1 MTRVRRILA
10 AVACATLGLGFA
22 GGATDVTIAVRNS
35 VLRWGEQAT
44 LSGAVSSPKA
54 EEKVVIE
61 VKECGQPSFRALAWA
76 YTQAGGSWS
85 LDMGARVTSQYRALW
100 GGEKSAGVSVQQRPS
115 VQVILR
121 PGARSE
127 VSVGAIYPFA
137 GKRVSLQVFD
147 RNRRVWKHVQSVKLT
162 EYGAGGIY
170 VWSSGRF
177 RSKLPRD
184 AQARGVFSLAQAKPC
199 YLAGYSPIIQT

>member
-1 MTRVRRILA
+1 MTRRIWITAALA
-10 AVACATLGLGFA
+10 TVVVTPALA
-22 GGATDVTIAVRNS
+22 GSSTVTISVRNS
-35 VLRWGEQAT
+35 ILRWGEQAT
-44 LSGAVSSPKA
+44 LAGAISSKKP

-61 VKECGQPSFRALAWA
+61 VKECGQPSFRPIAWA
-76 YTQAGGSWS
+76 YTQEGGAWS
-85 LDMGARVTSQYRALW
+85 LGMGARVSSQFRATW
-100 GGEKSAGVSVQQRPS
+100 GDEGSGTVSVQQRPS
-115 VQVILR
+115 VNIILR

-147 RNRRVWKHVQSVKLT
+147 KKARVWKHRQSVKLT

-177 RSKLPRD
+177 RSKLPTN

-199 YLAGYSPIIQT
+199 YLAGYSGIVQT

>member
-1 MTRVRRILA
+1 MRRWLA
-10 AVACATLGLGFA
+10 GVIAITVVSPALGGSA
-22 GGATDVTIAVRNS
+22 NVTISVRNS
-35 VLRWGEQAT
+35 ILRWGEQAT
-44 LSGAVSSPKA
+44 LFGSVPTTKA
-54 EEKVVIE
+54 DEKVVIE
-61 VKECGQPSFRALAWA
+61 VKECGQPTFRALAWA

-85 LDMGARVTSQYRALW
+85 LDMGARVSSQFRAVW
-100 GGEKSAGVSVQQRPS
+100 GDDRSASAGVQQRPS
-115 VQVILR
+115 VQLILR

-147 RNRRVWKHVQSVKLT
+147 KKARVWKHVQFVKLT

-177 RSKLPRD
+177 RSKLPRN
-184 AQARGVFSLAQAKPC
+184 AQVRGVFSLAQAKPC
-199 YLAGYSPIIQT
+199 YLAGYSGIVQT